1 MTLVIDASVVLAWCL
16 SDEDDPLA
24 ELAMRL
30 TLEHF
35 AVVPRI
41 WWYEILNGLTVNRRR
56 GRMNKDDVPAT
67 LADLKGMRIL
77 TDEEHSDGVILDLAW
92 RHGLSI
98 YDAAYLETAL
108 RRSLP
113 LATLDGRLR
122 RAGEAA
128 GVTVLRRRDGPG
140 RRG

>member
-1 MTLVIDASVVLAWCL
+1 MTLVIDASVAISWCL

-24 ELAMRL
+24 ELAMRM

-41 WWYEILNGLTVNRRR
+41 WWYEVLNALTVNRRR
-56 GRMNKDDVPAT
+56 GRLNDHQVPAT
-67 LADLKGMRIL
+67 VADLRGMRIL
-77 TDEEHSDGVILDLAW
+77 TDDEHSDGVVLDLAW
-92 RHGLSI
+92 RHGLSV

-113 LATLDGRLR
+113 MASLDDRLC
-122 RAGEAA
+122 RAGEAT
-128 GVTVLRRRDGPG
+128 GVTILRPR
-140 RRG
+140 

>member
-1 MTLVIDASVVLAWCL
+1 MPLVIDASVVLSWCL

-41 WWYEILNGLTVNRRR
+41 WWYEILNALSVNRRR
-56 GRMNKDDVPAT
+56 GRLREDDVSAT

-77 TDEEHSDGVILDLAW
+77 ADDDHSDGVILDLVR
-92 RHGLSI
+92 RHGLSA

-113 LATLDGRLR
+113 LASLDRRLR
-122 RAGEAA
+122 RAAEAA
-128 GVTVLRRRDGPG
+128 GATILRAR
-140 RRG
+140 

>member
-1 MTLVIDASVVLAWCL
+1 MLVIDASVALSWCL
-16 SDEDDPLA
+16 SDEDDPMA

-41 WWYEILNGLTVNRRR
+41 WWYQILNVLSVNRRR
-56 GRMNKDDVPAT
+56 GRLTEEYVSAT

-77 TDEEHSDGVILDLAW
+77 ADADHSDGIILDLAW
-92 RHGLSI
+92 KYGLSV

-113 LATLDGRLR
+113 LASLDGRLR
-122 RAGEAA
+122 QAGEAT
-128 GVTVLRRRDGPG
+128 GITILQPR
-140 RRG
+140 

>member
-1 MTLVIDASVVLAWCL
+1 
-16 SDEDDPLA
+16 
-24 ELAMRL
+24 MRL

-41 WWYEILNGLTVNRRR
+41 WRYEILNALAANRRR
-56 GRMNKDDVPAT
+56 GRLNDDHVSAT

-77 TDEEHSDGVILDLAW
+77 IDDDHSDGVILDLV
-92 RHGLSI
+92 RKHGLSA

-113 LATLDGRLR
+113 LASLDVRLR
-122 RAGEAA
+122 RAGGAA
-128 GVTVLRRRDGPG
+128 GATVLRPR
-140 RRG
+140 

>member
-1 MTLVIDASVVLAWCL
+1 MTLVIDASVALSWCL
-16 SDEDDPLA
+16 ADEEDPLA
-24 ELAMRL
+24 ERAMWL

-41 WWYEILNGLTVNRRR
+41 WWYEIPNGLLANRRR
-56 GRMNKDDVPAT
+56 GRLNQEDVSAT
-67 LADLKGMRIL
+67 IADFQGMRIVV
-77 TDEEHSDGVILDLAW
+77 DEDHNDGVMVDLAW
-92 RHGLSI
+92 RHRLSL

-113 LATLDGRLR
+113 LASLDRRLR

-128 GVTVLRRRDGPG
+128 GATILRPE
-140 RRG
+140 

>member
-1 MTLVIDASVVLAWCL
+1 MALVIDASVVLSWCL

-41 WWYEILNGLTVNRRR
+41 WWYEILNALTVNRRR
-56 GRMNKDDVPAT
+56 GRLTADDVSAT

-77 TDEEHSDGVILDLAW
+77 VDDDHSDGVVLDLAW
-92 RHGLSI
+92 RHGLSV
-98 YDAAYLETAL
+98 YDAAYVETAL

-113 LATLDGRLR
+113 LASLDRRLR
-122 RAGEAA
+122 RAGETA
-128 GVTVLRRRDGPG
+128 GVPILQPR
-140 RRG
+140 

>member
-1 MTLVIDASVVLAWCL
+1 
-16 SDEDDPLA
+16 
-24 ELAMRL
+24 MRL

-41 WWYEILNGLTVNRRR
+41 WWYEILNGLAVNRRR
-56 GRMNKDDVPAT
+56 GRLNEADASAT

-77 TDEEHSDGVILDLAW
+77 VDDDHSDGAILDLAA
-92 RHGLSI
+92 RHGLSA

-113 LATLDGRLR
+113 LASLDRRLC
-122 RAGEAA
+122 EAA
-128 GVTVLRRRDGPG
+128 ATSGAMLVQP
-140 RRG
+140 

>member
-1 MTLVIDASVVLAWCL
+1 MSLVIDASVALSWCL
-16 SDEDDPLA
+16 ADEDDPLA
-24 ELAMRL
+24 ESAMRV

-41 WWYEILNGLTVNRRR
+41 WWYEILNGLAVNRRR
-56 GRMNKDDVPAT
+56 GRLNDDHVSAT

-77 TDEEHSDGVILDLAW
+77 VDDDHSDGVILDLVRKHA
-92 RHGLSI
+92 LSA

-113 LATLDGRLR
+113 LASLDRRLL
-122 RAGEAA
+122 RAGEMA
-128 GVTVLRRRDGPG
+128 GVRILRSR
-140 RRG
+140 